1 MSLLPYERGMSILS
15 VPSQM
20 SNCHI
25 HDNNYIY
32 YTSVYLVYIYTC
44 VKCLQRSSQMTNFHI
59 HVHYNDYIH
68 LTSVYLAH
76 ISMCQMFTT
85 F

>member
-1 MSLLPYERGMSILS
+1 MSLLQYERGKSILS

-25 HDNNYIY
+25 HDNNYIH

-44 VKCLQRSSQMTNFHI
+44 VKCSQMYNCHI
-59 HVHYNDYIH
+59 YYI
-68 LTSVYLAH
+68 TYAT
-76 ISMCQMFTT
+76 MCFAP
-85 F
+85 

>member
-1 MSLLPYERGMSILS
+1 MSLLQYERGKSILS

-25 HDNNYIY
+25 HDNNYIH

-44 VKCLQRSSQMTNFHI
+44 VKCIIAT
-59 HVHYNDYIH
+59 YIILRMLLCVLPH
-68 LTSVYLAH
+68 NLTDFIKGL
-76 ISMCQMFTT
+76 F
-85 F
+85 